1 MSNALL
7 PKHFRLT
14 KQVWQSGDVAKLRII
29 ITNNTDV
36 NVSRITIKVHNST
49 LDCVTLTGKIKNMCT
64 WYILFMVFIRLSQN
78 TQHHNELSQYR
89 LYGGHCRKHWI
100 ENAISKLIF
109 NRFNFT

>member
-49 LDCVTLTGKIKNMCT
+49 LDCVTLTGKIRNT
-64 WYILFMVFIRLSQN
+64 WYKLFVVYIRHSQN
-78 TQHHNELSQYR
+78 TQHHNDLSQYR
-89 LYGGHCRKHWI
+89 LYGEHCLKHWI
-100 ENAISKLIF
+100 ETAISKLIF
-109 NRFNFT
+109 NPFNFT